1 MSENICVPEKKEDV
15 RQQLERLMAESD
27 KAYDIVRIRAAAD
40 MATAAHNGQC
50 RRSGEEYICHPLHVA
65 CILVEIGMD
74 SDAVA
79 AALLHDVVEDTD
91 VELAEIAQQF
101 GQDVADLV
109 DGVTKITKMTFST
122 REEQH
127 AENVRK
133 MLLAMSKDVRV
144 MIIKLADRLHNMR
157 TSEGWDPQKQRDKAR
172 ETLDIYA
179 PLAHRLGIRA
189 IKEELEDLSLRV
201 LDPVAYKEIEENLAL
216 HADERA
222 AFLAN
227 IQQRLLEHLADYGLT
242 AHISGRIKS
251 FAGIYRKMYM
261 RGKAFD
267 EIFDIYAIRIIVDNV
282 NDCYNVLGIVHEMFR
297 PLPNRF
303 KDYISTPKPNMY
315 QSLHTTVVSK
325 EKIPFEVQ
333 IRTWEMHY
341 TAEYGIAAHWKYK
354 AGIQKK
360 DKLEERLAWVRQFI
374 ESQQDVDDAEDIV
387 RSIKTDLDID
397 DVFVFTPKGD
407 VITLPEGS
415 TVIDFAYAIHTA
427 VGNRMI
433 GAKVNGRIVPLDYK
447 VKTGEIVEVLT
458 TSAANHGPSRDWL
471 TIVHTGEARN
481 KIRSWFKKERRE
493 ENIQRGRE
501 ELERELSRNLIRLSP
516 DRMEQ
521 FLLAQAKKQHC
532 ATLEDF
538 YAAIGYGGV
547 LLSRLI
553 PRLKEEY
560 SRMLRDEQLATAP
573 IVPSTPPVRR
583 QHHNKGVI
591 IDDVEDCLVKFA
603 QCCNPVPGDPIIGF
617 ITRGYGVSV
626 HRRDCTNVPKNMAE
640 APNRERWVTVHWEQ
654 DVDTAFHA
662 NLYIV
667 AHDGVN
673 LLLKLTTLLAGLH
686 IPVHSINARDVH
698 DGAVVNITVSVN
710 SVEHLQFVMQKLR
723 AIDGVDE
730 VQRTGLG

>member
-1 MSENICVPEKKEDV
+1 MSDESRAFERKEDV
-15 RQQLERLMAESD
+15 QQQLERLLTESD
-27 KAYDIVRIRAAAD
+27 KAYDIVRIREAME
-40 MATAAHNGQC
+40 MAIEAHNGQR
-50 RRSGEEYICHPLHVA
+50 RRSGEEYVCHPLHVA

-74 SDAVA
+74 SDAVS

-91 VELAEIAQQF
+91 VELGEIAQRF
-101 GQDVADLV
+101 GQDVAGLV

-157 TSEGWDPQKQRDKAR
+157 TSDGWEPQKQRDKAR

-189 IKEELEDLSLRV
+189 IKEELEDLSLRI
-201 LDPVAYKEIEENLAL
+201 LDPVAYKEVEEKLAL

-227 IQQRLLEHLADYGLT
+227 IQQRLQEHLGDYGLT
-242 AHISGRIKS
+242 AHISGRVKS

-267 EIFDIYAIRIIVDNV
+267 EIFDIYAIRVIVNNV

-387 RSIKTDLDID
+387 QSIKTDLDID

-458 TSAANHGPSRDWL
+458 TSAANRGPSRDWL
-471 TIVHTGEARN
+471 SIVHTSEARN
-481 KIRSWFKKERRE
+481 KIRGWFKKERRE
-493 ENIQRGRE
+493 ENIQQGRE
-501 ELERELSRNLIRLSP
+501 ELERELSRNLIRLPP

-521 FLLAQAKKQHC
+521 FLLAQARKQHC

-547 LLSRLI
+547 MLSRLI

-560 SRMLRDEQLATAP
+560 MRLQREEQAAAVP
-573 IVPSTPPVRR
+573 IAPPVRR
-583 QHHNKGVI
+583 QHHNKGVVI
-591 IDDVEDCLVKFA
+591 EDVEDCLVKFA
-603 QCCNPVPGDPIIGF
+603 QCCNPVPGDPVIGF

-626 HRRDCTNVPKNMAE
+626 HRRDCTNVPKDMDN
-640 APNRERWVTVHWEQ
+640 APNRERWVSVRWEE

-667 AHDGVN
+667 AHNGVN
-673 LLLKLTTLLAGLH
+673 LLLKLTTVLAGMH
-686 IPVHSINARDVH
+686 IPVHAINARDQG
-698 DGAVVNITVSVN
+698 DGAVVNMTIAVN
-710 SVEHLQFVMQKLR
+710 SVEHLTYVMQRLR

-730 VQRTGLG
+730 VQRTGMG

>member
-1 MSENICVPEKKEDV
+1 MCDAVERKEDV
-15 RQQLERLMAESD
+15 IRQLEQLLSDSD
-27 KAYDIVRIRAAAD
+27 KTYDIVRIRDAMD
-40 MATAAHNGQC
+40 MAIAAHEGQR

-79 AALLHDVVEDTD
+79 AALLHDVVEDTE
-91 VELAEIAQQF
+91 VELSDIASRF
-101 GQDVADLV
+101 GQGVADLV

-122 REEQH
+122 REEQQ

-157 TSEGWDPQKQRDKAR
+157 TSDGWEPQKQRDKAR

-179 PLAHRLGIRA
+179 PLAHRLGIRT
-189 IKEELEDLSLRV
+189 IKEELEDRSLRV
-201 LDPVAYKEIEENLAL
+201 LDPVASKEIEENLAM
-216 HADERA
+216 HADERT
-222 AFLAN
+222 AFLN
-227 IQQRLLEHLADYGLT
+227 SIQQRIQEHLGEYGLQ
-242 AHISGRIKS
+242 AHISGRVKS

-267 EIFDIYAIRIIVDNV
+267 EIFDIYAVRVIVDNL
-282 NDCYNVLGIVHEMFR
+282 NDCYNVLGIIHEMFR

-325 EKIPFEVQ
+325 EKIAFEVQ

-374 ESQQDVDDAEDIV
+374 ENQQDVDDAEDIV

-427 VGNRMI
+427 VGNRMV

-493 ENIQRGRE
+493 ENIQHGRE
-501 ELERELSRNLIRLSP
+501 ELERELSRNLIRLSA
-516 DRMEQ
+516 DKMEQ
-521 FLLAQAKKQHC
+521 FLLNHARKQHC
-532 ATLEDF
+532 ASLEDF

-547 LLSRLI
+547 MLSRLI
-553 PRLKEEY
+553 PRMKDDYTRMQREEQAAAVPI
-560 SRMLRDEQLATAP
+560 MPVTPAP
-573 IVPSTPPVRR
+573 RR
-583 QHHNKGVI
+583 HHHSEGVI
-591 IDDVEDCLVKFA
+591 IDQLDDCLVKFA

-626 HRRDCTNVPKNMAE
+626 HRRDCTNVPKEIAT

-654 DVDTAFHA
+654 SVDTEFNA
-662 NLYIV
+662 NLHII
-667 AHDGVN
+667 AHSNEN
-673 LLLKLTTLLAGLH
+673 LLLKLATTLAGMH
-686 IPVHSINARDVH
+686 VPVHSLNARDQGE
-698 DGAVVNITVSVN
+698 GAVASLTVAVN
-710 SVEHLQFVMQKLR
+710 SVEHLQSVMQKLR
-723 AIDGVDE
+723 SIDGVDD
-730 VQRTGLG
+730 VQRKGI